1 MKKVCIQVGHWGIE
15 QIDTSEQHAQLR
27 SWRDTSVLKRST
39 GASGERDY
47 FWNEIMPRLRDKL
60 IAAGVQVYIVDAIYR
75 AETYNQ
81 NYDLWVSLHY
91 DGGGTENRSMISS
104 PLRGASPA
112 YLNTQAHNEAD
123 RFCEIWRR
131 TYPAKTGT
139 INRDERITAAM
150 REYYAF
156 DYVPYDTPAAII
168 EHFNHTSAVGEQLKT
183 NSDVVAQADFE
194 AIIEFLGITNQPQPV
209 NLGDKQ
215 IDFDDPDG
223 QRRQVKWYVAEWW
236 NRKDQVARLEGDVAT
251 RDTTIAERDQT
262 IKAKIAEIG
271 ELNAKLTKAQTECSA
286 KLEEKGKIIGDLT
299 TKNTNLQTTITSL
312 KADITAKD
320 NRIAELISNQNT
332 ELTVGE
338 VLKLLWEK
346 IKPIKLR

>member
-1 MKKVCIQVGHWGIE
+1 MKKVCLQVGHWGIE
-15 QIDTSEQHAQLR
+15 GINTPEQKAQLR
-27 SWRDTSVLKRST
+27 SWRDTSVLQRST

-47 FWNEIMPRLRDKL
+47 HWNKVMPLLRDKL

-91 DGGGTENRSMISS
+91 DGGGTENHSMVSS

-112 YLNTQAHNEAD
+112 YLNAQAHNEAD

-139 INRDERITAAM
+139 INRNERITAAM

-168 EHFNHTSAVGEQLKT
+168 EHFNHTSALGEQLKQ
-183 NSDVVAQADFE
+183 NAEIVAQADFE
-194 AIIEFLGITNQPQPV
+194 AIIEFLGITNQPQPI

-215 IDFDDPDG
+215 IDFDDPEG
-223 QRRQVKWYVAEWW
+223 QRRQVKWYVSEWW
-236 NRKDQVARLEGDVAT
+236 NRKDQVKRLEGDITT
-251 RDTTIAERDQT
+251 RDTTIVQLNQT
-262 IKAKIAEIG
+262 VKAKTTEVAEAQAQI
-271 ELNAKLTKAQTECSA
+271 TKVQNECA
-286 KLEEKGKIIGDLT
+286 TKLEEKGKQIGDLT
-299 TKNTNLQTTITSL
+299 TKNTNLQTEITGYKNTI
-312 KADITAKD
+312 IAKD
-320 NRIAELISNQNT
+320 QRIAELISNQNT
-332 ELTVGE
+332 ELTIGE